1 MNAGRTLEVVHDA
14 DLRRSLRRTP
24 ARVPIR
30 RPRRRRRPRYL
41 VQSPKPAFLR
51 AALVKQDAVP
61 PPERVCAAD
70 VERRVVDEVE
80 GGGGRRRGGDVLEGV
95 EEEGCAT

>member
-30 RPRRRRRPRYL
+30 RPRRRRDPGTLSSPPSLPSSARPR
-41 VQSPKPAFLR
+41 QTRRSA
-51 AALVKQDAVP
+51 